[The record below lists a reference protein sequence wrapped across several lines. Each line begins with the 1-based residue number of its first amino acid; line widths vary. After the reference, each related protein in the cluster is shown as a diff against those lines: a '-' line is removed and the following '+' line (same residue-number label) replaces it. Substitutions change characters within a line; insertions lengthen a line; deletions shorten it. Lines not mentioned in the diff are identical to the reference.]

1 MDDVPVPVA
10 KELDL
15 YVAGGLEVTLKEHGV
30 VAERSCGFAASA
42 GYSLG
47 QIGLAAH
54 DAHALAS
61 TAARRL
67 HQQRVAHLTR
77 PLAVLV
83 ACLAHYFDGWQSG
96 NSRLRH
102 QPLGCKLVAH
112 RGDGLRP

>member
-30 VAERSCGFAASA
+30 VAERSCGFAPSA

-61 TAARRL
+61 TTARRL
-67 HQQRVAHLTR
+67 HQQRVAHLAR

-83 ACLAHYFDGWQSG
+83 AGPPPGLHRWQPG
-96 NSRLRH
+96 GPR
-102 QPLGCKLVAH
+102 
-112 RGDGLRP
+112 